1 MDQNLIYKNNSL
13 FLDGLSFKEIYEE
26 FGSPCYIYSQKT
38 ILNNLRR
45 YQDSLKDR
53 GLICFSVKANSNTNI
68 LKLIS
73 DQSAGFDVV
82 SGGELAKVLYVGAQ
96 PDKIIFSGVG
106 KSNEELVMAIQNEI
120 KSINIESISELIE

>member
-1 MDQNLIYKNNSL
+1 M
-13 FLDGLSFKEIYEE
+13 
-26 FGSPCYIYSQKT
+26 
-38 ILNNLRR
+38 
-45 YQDSLKDR
+45 
-53 GLICFSVKANSNTNI
+53 KANSNTNI

-106 KSNEELVMAIQNEI
+106 KSNEELVMAMQNEI
-120 KSINIESISELIE
+120 KSINIESISELNRINLSIRSSFQVYF